1 MFHGSPWR
9 KHQDAWVCVPS
20 LSCDDAN
27 SKSLPVVRAACWLP
41 GVLPE
46 DWLTH
51 LLPERKWLLLGPL
64 LVGILRV
71 CNLTYSWSP
80 VSRCQVGQ
88 CRCRLAR
95 GLSKMVIW
103 HLPLLSGSDWPQ
115 TAASLLWTR
124 WAWRGNPVTIMQ
136 GLLVLFLLLCAGCE
150 GVLWAR
156 MTCPSG
162 PPEIEKG
169 ICEAPCGS
177 VSENMLCVCVCVGV
191 GIKENCPDEALG
203 WWEEFHLRK
212 ITPGMSRGFRRTT
225 AVQNFVVQGSRDQGC
240 IHLSISV

>member
-27 SKSLPVVRAACWLP
+27 SKSLPVRAACWLP

-177 VSENMLCVCVCVGV
+177 VHRAWSVCVGGGV
-191 GIKENCPDEALG
+191 SKKTAQMKHLG
-203 WWEEFHLRK
+203 GGRSFTCGKSPRGCLGAFGELLQYK
-212 ITPGMSRGFRRTT
+212 I
-225 AVQNFVVQGSRDQGC
+225 
-240 IHLSISV
+240 L